1 MRHDLRGQFQFCIT
15 TAANT
20 SPHAARVGANK
31 VSLKF
36 STFAKWIF
44 RIYGTFNR
52 KLKKFSWTH
61 CCENTKT
68 SIFRCTLPTAMW
80 EGVRKG
86 GEQIS
91 LATPPGSAHPHPIPH
106 PNTHPYPYS
115 VHPSPSHRLLVIIV
129 GFHCVK
135 YLK

>member
-1 MRHDLRGQFQFCIT
+1 MSPLGCLAPIIGSQYALKLSCR
-15 TAANT
+15 T
-20 SPHAARVGANK
+20 SRRKTGGGGGKEKKKRSEAIGSILGAFLI
-31 VSLKF
+31 V
-36 STFAKWIF
+36 AKIGLGGA
-44 RIYGTFNR
+44 IC
-52 KLKKFSWTH
+52 FSWTH

-106 PNTHPYPYS
+106 PNTHPHPYT
-115 VHPSPSHRLLVIIV
+115 HPPHTASWL
-129 GFHCVK
+129 
-135 YLK
+135 